1 MCQPKLAWSSSTP
14 KFNLI
19 YQKASQ
25 SHDQNS
31 FSGWEK
37 QIWSLGDFLVT
48 TPTNGHLGSISVL
61 EPTQQKILT

>member
-1 MCQPKLAWSSSTP
+1 MTKIV
-14 KFNLI
+14 FRV
-19 YQKASQ
+19 
-25 SHDQNS
+25 
-31 FSGWEK
+31 GK